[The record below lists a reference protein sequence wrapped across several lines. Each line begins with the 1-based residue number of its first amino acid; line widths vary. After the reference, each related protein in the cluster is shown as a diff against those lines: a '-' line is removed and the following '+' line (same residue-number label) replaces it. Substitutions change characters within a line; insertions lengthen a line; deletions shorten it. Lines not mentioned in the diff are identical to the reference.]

1 MNEIFKKL
9 NNFFKKNDKNK
20 TCNEEIGILDVR
32 NNFIYTDDNYVIAG
46 LKIHSI
52 NTQLLSKAESKSLI
66 RELSSEISSEKEEM
80 KYFTISRTV
89 DITSLQEEIKEMI
102 EETDNVVRKNLLK
115 NHLRELQILS
125 LNGEIV
131 ERQSFIMINSKRIDN
146 CEKNLLKRLNE
157 LSNKF
162 ERCGIKNEILDE
174 YALIQLCNSFLNVNY
189 STNEDFDISERI
201 VMLREE

>member
-1 MNEIFKKL
+1 MFKIFK
-9 NNFFKKNDKNK
+9 NFFKKKNK
-20 TCNEEIGILDVR
+20 EKSCNEEIGILDIR
-32 NNFIYTDDNYVIAG
+32 NNYIYTDDNYVIAG

-89 DITSLQEEIKEMI
+89 DITSLQEEIKQMVED
-102 EETDNVVRKNLLK
+102 TDNVVRKNLLK

-131 ERQSFIMINSKRIDN
+131 ERQSFIMINSKRVDN

-157 LSNKF
+157 LSNRF

-174 YALIQLCNSFLNVNY
+174 YALIQLCNSFLNINY

>member
-1 MNEIFKKL
+1 MFKWIKDLFKK
-9 NNFFKKNDKNK
+9 KENK
-20 TCNEEIGILDVR
+20 DCNEEIGILDIR
-32 NNFIYTDDNYVIAG
+32 NNFIYTDNDYVISG

-66 RELSSEISSEKEEM
+66 RDLSAEVSSEKEEM

-89 DITSLQEEIKEMI
+89 DITSLQEEIKQKI
-102 EETDNVVRKNLLK
+102 EDSDNVIRKNLLK
-115 NHLRELQILS
+115 NHLRELQNLS
-125 LNGEIV
+125 LNGEII
-131 ERQSFIMINSKRIDN
+131 ERQSFLMIHSKRVDN

-174 YALIQLCNSFLNVNY
+174 YALIQLCNSFLNINY
-189 STNEDFDISERI
+189 SSNEDFDISERI
-201 VMLREE
+201 VILREE

>member
-1 MNEIFKKL
+1 MFKWIKDLFKK
-9 NNFFKKNDKNK
+9 KENK
-20 TCNEEIGILDVR
+20 DCNEEIGILDIR
-32 NNFIYTDDNYVIAG
+32 NNFIYTDNDYVISG

-66 RELSSEISSEKEEM
+66 RDLSAEISSEKEEM

-89 DITSLQEEIKEMI
+89 DITSLQEEIKQKI
-102 EETDNVVRKNLLK
+102 EDSDNVIRKNLLK
-115 NHLRELQILS
+115 NHLRELQNLS
-125 LNGEIV
+125 LNGEII
-131 ERQSFIMINSKRIDN
+131 ERQSFLMIHSKRVDN

-174 YALIQLCNSFLNVNY
+174 YALIQLCNSFLNINY
-189 STNEDFDISERI
+189 SSNEDFDISERI
-201 VMLREE
+201 VILREE

>member
-1 MNEIFKKL
+1 MFKIFK
-9 NNFFKKNDKNK
+9 NFFKKKNK
-20 TCNEEIGILDVR
+20 EKSCNEEIGILDIR
-32 NNFIYTDDNYVIAG
+32 NNYIYTDDNYVIAG

-89 DITSLQEEIKEMI
+89 DITSLQEEIKQMVED
-102 EETDNVVRKNLLK
+102 TDNVVRKNLLK

-131 ERQSFIMINSKRIDN
+131 ERQSFIMINSKRVDN

-174 YALIQLCNSFLNVNY
+174 YALIQLCNSFLNINY

>member
-1 MNEIFKKL
+1 MFKWIKKL
-9 NNFFKKNDKNK
+9 FGKKEEKS
-20 TCNEEIGILDVR
+20 CNEEIGILDIR
-32 NNFIYTDDNYVIAG
+32 NNFIYTDNNYVIAG

-52 NTQLLSKAESKSLI
+52 NTQLLSKAESKTLI
-66 RELSSEISSEKEEM
+66 RELSSEVSSEKEEM

-89 DITSLQEEIKEMI
+89 DITSLQEEIKQMI
-102 EETDNVVRKNLLK
+102 EDTDNVVRKNLLK

-125 LNGEIV
+125 LNGDIV
-131 ERQSFIMINSKRIDN
+131 ERQSFIMINSKRVDN